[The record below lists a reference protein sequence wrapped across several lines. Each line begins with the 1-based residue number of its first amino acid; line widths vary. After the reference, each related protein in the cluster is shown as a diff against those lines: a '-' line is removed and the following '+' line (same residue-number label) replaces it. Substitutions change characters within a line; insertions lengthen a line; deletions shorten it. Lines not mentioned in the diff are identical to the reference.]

1 MPPQIDDEH
10 GAQAVEFALLFAFII
25 GPLLYGI
32 IGFGFAL
39 HQKITMAE
47 LAREAARIQAICL
60 SSGTGCAASAQTRA
74 LSVYTGSAPTWTW
87 AATTCSA
94 TSGYSADVSVTVS
107 VRSIFP
113 MPSFMP
119 TATITG
125 TATAPC
131 GG

>member
-1 MPPQIDDEH
+1 MSRQRPRER
-10 GAQAVEFALLFAFII
+10 GAQAVEFALLFAFVV

-74 LSVYTGSAPTWTW
+74 LSIYTGYPPTWTW
-87 AATTCSA
+87 ASTTCSA
-94 TSGYSADVSVTVS
+94 TSGYTADVSVTVT
-107 VRSIFP
+107 VRAIFP
-113 MPSFMP
+113 MPAFMP
-119 TATITG
+119 LSTISG

>member
-1 MPPQIDDEH
+1 MPWQVDDER
-10 GAQAVEFALLFAFII
+10 GAQAVEFALLFAFVI
-25 GPLLYGI
+25 GPMLYGI

-60 SSGTGCAASAQTRA
+60 STGTGCPTSAQTRA
-74 LSVYTGSAPTWTW
+74 LSIYSGPAPTWTW
-87 AATTCSA
+87 AATSCSA

-107 VRSIFP
+107 VGAIVP
-113 MPSFMP
+113 MPSFLSMS
-119 TATITG
+119 TIRG